1 MSGHSKWHSI
11 KHKKGAN
18 DKARGKIFTK
28 HARLITIAAKGGAD
42 PVTNPSLRAAIDS
55 AKADNVPND
64 NIDRAVKKGAGG
76 GEEANLLQEIAYE
89 GYGPNGVAM
98 MILAV
103 TDNRNRSVANIRAIM
118 TKNGGNLGEAGS
130 VGYQFEK
137 KSYFLVDP
145 KLGQSLEDAELEII
159 ELGADDIKSEGEQI
173 EVYGAPDNFFNLRKS
188 LEETGFKVL
197 DAKLSLFPKNIVLVN
212 DFEAA
217 QKIFNLID
225 KLDEDDDVMEVIS
238 NFDIPAE
245 VLSKFE

>member
-42 PVTNPSLRAAIDS
+42 PAINPSLRAAIDS

-76 GEEANLLQEIAYE
+76 GDEANLLQEITFE

-98 MILAV
+98 LILAV

-137 KSYFLVDP
+137 KSFFLVEP
-145 KLGQSLEDAELEII
+145 KAGQSIEEAELEII
-159 ELGADDIKSEGEQI
+159 EFGADDIKTSEGMI
-173 EVYGAPDNFFNLRKS
+173 EVYGATDMYFEIKKS
-188 LEETGFKVL
+188 LEEAGFKVEES
-197 DAKLSLFPKNIVLVN
+197 KLSLFPKNTVEIN
-212 DFEAA
+212 DVVTAE
-217 QKIFNLID
+217 KIFNLID
-225 KLDEDDDVMEVIS
+225 KLDEDDDVMEVIA
-238 NFDIPAE
+238 NFDIPEE
-245 VLSKFE
+245 VLSKLQ